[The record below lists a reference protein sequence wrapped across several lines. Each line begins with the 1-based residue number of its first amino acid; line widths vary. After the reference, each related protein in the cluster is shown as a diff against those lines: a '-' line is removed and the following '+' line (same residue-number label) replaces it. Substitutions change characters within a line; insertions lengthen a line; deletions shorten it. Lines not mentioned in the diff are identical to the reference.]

1 MTAVNLPANL
11 ASPAMPKYFSLPV
24 LRKTL
29 HWSVWGL
36 FNALALYLV
45 VALYAQQQLAFAL
58 LGLVVTGLASFI
70 FISKRTYAHRY
81 IYPALAGMLVF
92 VIFPLL
98 YTVGIGFTNYSGSN
112 LLSFEQ
118 VQRYHLNQTY
128 LAGER
133 HGFSLHR
140 DAQGQLRLRIDQDGQ
155 GALVSPP
162 LVGDPAPAKR

>member
-1 MTAVNLPANL
+1 MTAANAPAL
-11 ASPAMPKYFSLPV
+11 ASPAMTRFSALPSLRNV
-24 LRKTL
+24 LG
-29 HWSVWGL
+29 WSVWGL

-45 VALYAQQQLAFAL
+45 VALYAQQQIAFAL

-70 FISKRTYAHRY
+70 FISKKTYAHRY

-128 LAGER
+128 LAGQR
-133 HGFSLHR
+133 HAFSLHQD
-140 DAQGQLRLRIDQDGQ
+140 DAGALRLRVDQGEQ
-155 GALVSPP
+155 GA
-162 LVGDPAPAKR
+162 